1 MWFYLMLKKIELKY
15 SIMEKTPKKIQIYCH
30 FFKQRRK
37 KKNSDKSEE
46 KKIKRENNMKFF

>member
-37 KKNSDKSEE
+37 KKKSDKSKE